1 MDSDLRGCSVSL
13 DMETVCFAPQLEYGS
28 IDRSPLP
35 RNMIENSMFEEEP
48 DVVDLAKDSPSY
60 PIDSDEVVYEPRSSR
75 LLVRGLGE
83 NELEEDEEDCES
95 SARLLGMSF
104 MNRSSNQRSAAA
116 SYSRQHTAGSCAM
129 PSAKTTVVGVLL
141 LVLTASIVMVIYFLP
156 RCTFSKDGC
165 PKASSAMEVIYPIS
179 KSGDMFPWTSLRLP
193 TSVHPVDY
201 EISLHPNLST
211 MTFSGSVAIT
221 MLVLQETK
229 KVVLH
234 SSDLKIQNVTF
245 QGKKVEILEYE
256 PWQQIAIKF
265 SEELKKG
272 QKYVLNVDY
281 LANLSSTYDG
291 FYNSSYTD
299 TSGKRRVLAAT
310 QFEPLAARK
319 AFPCFDEPAF
329 KATFLIKIK
338 REAEYISLSNM
349 PLAKT
354 SVSSDGLFEDAFERS
369 VNMSTYLVAFIV
381 ANFTSVSKNITEN
394 TRVSVYTVPDK
405 KDQVN
410 YALETAASLLQFYN
424 SFFESDY
431 PLRKLDLVGIP
442 DFLAGAMENW
452 GLITFRETTLL
463 VGNHSS
469 PMDKQLVSSVIAHE
483 LAHQWFGNLVTMRW
497 WNDLWLNEGFATY
510 MQYLS
515 IEKIFPNLDIDN
527 EFLNVRF
534 RALSKDAMNSTHA
547 VSAKVTAPEEV
558 EEMFDSVSYE
568 KGASLL
574 LMLNATLG
582 EDVFRKGVIEYLK
595 KYTGSNTEKGDLWNS
610 LSQFTKPP
618 MDVAEMMNTWTVQK
632 GFPLVTVNRTGNQV
646 KLTQEHFLFN
656 AGNITDHSN
665 VWHIPLTYV
674 NNTCTSSI
682 SCRQMFYFKDKT
694 ATFNLTGSVKWLKFN
709 YRGNGFYIV
718 DYGDEGW
725 SALITALKE
734 NVNVLPPEDRASLIN
749 TIFALSRSGKV
760 SFRQVLNL
768 LEYLKNETETAP
780 LTEALMQL
788 DSIYRLL
795 EKRSDLNLVARMTEY
810 ISDHFRTLMDSQSWE
825 EETSVA
831 KVSLRS
837 VLLETACSLNRP
849 NCTQKAKELFD
860 QWKSSNKK
868 VPGDL
873 LRAVMSVGAQTEDG
887 WNSLYDSYTQS
898 IHDSEK
904 RKTLEALASTQDMRK
919 IAWILKAGLDGSP
932 IQTPELPLLI
942 SRVSRQFAG
951 YLYAWDFVKE
961 NWDKLTQI
969 FPIGSFPL
977 QNIIMSSTSQFST
990 KTHLEEVQRFFG
1002 SLKAR
1007 GSQMRSVQEAIENI
1021 QLNILWIKNN
1031 LDTLRRWL

>member
-1 MDSDLRGCSVSL
+1 MDPFES
-13 DMETVCFAPQLEYGS
+13 
-28 IDRSPLP
+28 DRSPLP

-83 NELEEDEEDCES
+83 NELEEDEDCES

-104 MNRSSNQRSAAA
+104 MNRSSSQRSAAA
-116 SYSRQHTAGSCAM
+116 SYSRQHTPGSCSM
-129 PSAKTTVVGVLL
+129 PSAKTMVVGVLL
-141 LVLTASIVMVIYFLP
+141 MILIASIAMVIYFLP
-156 RCTFSKDGC
+156 KCTFSKEGC
-165 PKASSAMEVIYPIS
+165 HKASSAMEVIYPIS
-179 KSGDMFPWTSLRLP
+179 KNGDLFPWTYLRLP
-193 TSVHPVDY
+193 SSVHPVDY
-201 EISLHPNLST
+201 AISLHPNLST
-211 MTFSGSVAIT
+211 MTFRGSVVIT
-221 MLVLQETK
+221 MVVLQETK

-245 QGKKVEILEYE
+245 QGKKVEILEYG

-265 SEELKKG
+265 SEDLKKG
-272 QKYVLNVDY
+272 QKYVLNINY
-281 LANLSSTYDG
+281 SANLSSSYDG
-291 FYNSSYTD
+291 FYNSSYID

-354 SVSSDGLFEDAFERS
+354 NALSDGLFEDVFERS

-381 ANFTSVSKNITEN
+381 ANFTSVSKNISDT
-394 TRVSVYTVPDK
+394 TRVSVYAVPDK
-405 KDQVN
+405 KDQVH
-410 YALETAASLLQFYN
+410 YALETAVKLLQFYN
-424 SFFESDY
+424 RFFESVY
-431 PLRKLDLVGIP
+431 PLHKLDLVGIP

-497 WNDLWLNEGFATY
+497 WSDLWLNEGFATY
-510 MQYLS
+510 MQYWS
-515 IEKIFPNLDIDN
+515 IEEIFPNLDIGN
-527 EFLNVRF
+527 EFLNVHF
-534 RALSKDAMNSTHA
+534 RALAKDAMNSSHPM
-547 VSAKVTAPEEV
+547 SAKVTAPEEV

-574 LMLNATLG
+574 LMLRATLG
-582 EDVFRKGVIEYLK
+582 DDVFRKGVIEYLK
-595 KYTGSNTEKGDLWNS
+595 KYTGSNTEKEDLWKT
-610 LSQFTKPP
+610 LSQFTKPS

-632 GFPLVTVNRTGNQV
+632 GFPLVTVNLTGNQV
-646 KLTQEHFLFN
+646 KVSQEHFLLN
-656 AGNITDHSN
+656 ASNLTDHSN
-665 VWHIPLTYV
+665 VWHIPLTYI
-674 NNTCTSSI
+674 NNTCTSST
-682 SCRQMFYFKDKT
+682 SCKQTFYFKDKA
-694 ATFNLTGSVKWLKFN
+694 ATFNLTGSVQWLKFN
-709 YRGNGFYIV
+709 YKSDGFYIV

-734 NVNVLPPEDRASLIN
+734 NVNVLLPEDRASLIN
-749 TIFALSRSGKV
+749 TIFALSRLGKV

-768 LEYLKNETETAP
+768 LEYLKNETDTAP
-780 LTEALMQL
+780 LTEALTQL
-788 DSIYRLL
+788 GSIYRLL
-795 EKRSDLNLVARMTEY
+795 EKRSDLYLVARMTEY
-810 ISDHFRTLMDSQSWE
+810 ISDRFGTLMKSQSWG

-837 VLLETACSLNRP
+837 VLLETACTLNRP

-860 QWKSSNKK
+860 QWKFSNKT

-873 LRAVMSVGAQTEDG
+873 LRAVMSVAAQTEDG
-887 WNSLYDSYTQS
+887 WNSLYESYTHS
-898 IHDSEK
+898 IYDSEK
-904 RKTLEALASTQDMRK
+904 RKMLEALASTQDMRK

-932 IQTPELPLLI
+932 IQTPELPLVI
-942 SRVSRQFAG
+942 SRVSRHFAG

-961 NWDKLTQI
+961 NWDKLTQK
-969 FPIGSFPL
+969 FPIGSFSL
-977 QNIIMSSTSQFST
+977 QNIIMSTTSQFST
-990 KTHLEEVQRFFG
+990 KAHLEEVQRFFS
-1002 SLKAR
+1002 SLKER

-1021 QLNILWIKNN
+1021 QLNIFWMENN
-1031 LDTLRRWL
+1031 LDTLRQWL